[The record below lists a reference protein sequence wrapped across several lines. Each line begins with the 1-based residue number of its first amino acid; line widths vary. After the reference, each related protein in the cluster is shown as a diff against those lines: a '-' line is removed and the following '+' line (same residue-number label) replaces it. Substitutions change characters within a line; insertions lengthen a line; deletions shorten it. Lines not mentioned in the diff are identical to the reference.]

1 MKKMLII
8 VMALLISACATSYK
22 TDGFTGGYSE
32 TRLDEN
38 VFTVS
43 FKGNARTSK
52 ERAADFTL
60 MRSAELTL
68 ENGYNY
74 FVIIDRQSYTKISTH
89 VSPVTSN
96 TTTTANTTGSAYG
109 SGNYVSGNA
118 TTTANSTTT
127 TSGGN
132 VTTYEK
138 PRETNTIVCYK
149 EKPENVFSYN
159 AQFIYNEIAR
169 KYDIELNK

>member
-1 MKKMLII
+1 MKKALILT
-8 VMALLISACATSYK
+8 MTLMISACATSYK

-43 FKGNARTSK
+43 FKGNAMTSR

-60 MRSAELTL
+60 MRSAELAL
-68 ENGYNY
+68 ENDYQY
-74 FVIIDRQSYTKISTH
+74 FVIIDKQSYTKISTY

-96 TTTTANTTGSAYG
+96 TTTTANTTGSAYV

-118 TTTANSTTT
+118 TTSANSTTT

-132 VTTYEK
+132 VTTSEK
-138 PRETNTIVCYK
+138 PRETNTIVCFK
-149 EKPENVFSYN
+149 EKPQNTFSYN
-159 AQFIYNEIAR
+159 ARFIYNEIAK
-169 KYDIELNK
+169 KYDIEQKY